1 MWIFLGLCFFY
12 LSSGSFVSIIGVDT
26 CQQTSFHLLLMS
38 SLVLLTNCLFI
49 SLLAHFALDIFGCD
63 HENLP
68 RKKKYTHVG
77 NVGIAGDLAEKNVIS
92 LKLNEIV
99 CWNFLR
105 NLTAWENHQMSHW
118 KCAFTNGC
126 RFLDILLAIALNYIQ
141 KFCIFNVIHSRS
153 LTT

>member
-1 MWIFLGLCFFY
+1 MNFSWAMFFL
-12 LSSGSFVSIIGVDT
+12 SFVRLVCIDYWSGYVSTNIVSFIINVSTRFAYELLIYQFISTFCIGHFWLWPRKFIEKKNILMLAMLASQVIWLKKM
-26 CQQTSFHLLLMS
+26 SFHW
-38 SLVLLTNCLFI
+38 NWI
-49 SLLAHFALDIFGCD
+49 
-63 HENLP
+63 
-68 RKKKYTHVG
+68 R
-77 NVGIAGDLAEKNVIS
+77 
-92 LKLNEIV
+92 V

-126 RFLDILLAIALNYIQ
+126 CFLDILLAIALNYIQ

>member
-1 MWIFLGLCFFY
+1 MNFSWAMFFL
-12 LSSGSFVSIIGVDT
+12 SFVRLVCIDYWSGYVSTNIVSFIINVFT
-26 CQQTSFHLLLMS
+26 RFAYELLIYQ
-38 SLVLLTNCLFI
+38 FI
-49 SLLAHFALDIFGCD
+49 STFCIGHFWLW
-63 HENLP
+63 P
-68 RKKKYTHVG
+68 RKFTEKKKYTHVG

>member
-1 MWIFLGLCFFY
+1 MNFSWALFFL
-12 LSSGSFVSIIGVDT
+12 SFVRLVCIDYWSGYVSTNIVSFIINVFT
-26 CQQTSFHLLLMS
+26 RFAYELLIYQ
-38 SLVLLTNCLFI
+38 FI
-49 SLLAHFALDIFGCD
+49 STFCIGHFWLW
-63 HENLP
+63 P
-68 RKKKYTHVG
+68 RKFIEKKKYTH
-77 NVGIAGDLAEKNVIS
+77 VGIAGDLAEKNVIS

-118 KCAFTNGC
+118 KCAFPNGC